1 MPKDRETSGSPARF
15 FGSEV
20 REARRQA
27 GMSQPELGALAGY
40 DPSYVS
46 KVENGVIT
54 PDEKFI
60 SACDEA
66 FPGMHGWF
74 TRFWRDSRT
83 WDAPYPSWFKDWI
96 DAERHARIVRTW
108 EPIIIPGLLQTPGYA
123 RALFRAWQ
131 TAEDAEE
138 AERLAAARMDRQR
151 IFDPPDPATLIAVI
165 DETVLHRLIGDP
177 ETMHEQL
184 EHLIEVSL
192 RPNISVHVVPAG
204 AGAHPGLL
212 GAFAIAGL
220 GDDTARIAYLETLNE
235 GLTSGTPSLVSKI
248 LAMFE
253 RIRSEALP
261 RGASHDLI
269 RKVIDER
276 WTP

>member
-1 MPKDRETSGSPARF
+1 VHLR
-15 FGSEV
+15 
-20 REARRQA
+20 
-27 GMSQPELGALAGY
+27 
-40 DPSYVS
+40 
-46 KVENGVIT
+46 
-54 PDEKFI
+54 
-60 SACDEA
+60 
-66 FPGMHGWF
+66 
-74 TRFWRDSRT
+74 
-83 WDAPYPSWFKDWI
+83 
-96 DAERHARIVRTW
+96 
-108 EPIIIPGLLQTPGYA
+108 
-123 RALFRAWQ
+123 
-131 TAEDAEE
+131 
-138 AERLAAARMDRQR
+138 
-151 IFDPPDPATLIAVI
+151 PPDPATLIAVI

-177 ETMHEQL
+177 ETMREQL
-184 EHLIEVSL
+184 EHLIEASL

-220 GDDTARIAYLETLNE
+220 GDDTARIAYLETPNE